1 MFEFEEKDKKPKKV
15 KPLGKTPE
23 QLVKGRLDE
32 MGRHAP
38 GGLLISDAGI
48 QTMVEEARVETSRR
62 RKVVPIRPEDF

>member
-15 KPLGKTPE
+15 KPVGKTPG
-23 QLVKGRLDE
+23 QIVGRRLGE
-32 MGRHAP
+32 LGKNAP

>member
-1 MFEFEEKDKKPKKV
+1 MFKFEVIDKKPKKV

-48 QTMVEEARVETSRR
+48 EDMMVKARVETSRR
-62 RKVVPIRPEDF
+62 KEVTPEDF